1 MLCLLF
7 GFRIFILWLM
17 LRDGRLKWS
26 PVRAQYQMCIYKR
39 HITKAGGLM
48 GSIQSMIMRYVM
60 WKNDA
65 VLDQSQSQFTVSIL
79 ILDHNTAIVT

>member
-1 MLCLLF
+1 MEPST
-7 GFRIFILWLM
+7 
-17 LRDGRLKWS
+17 S
-26 PVRAQYQMCIYKR
+26 PVPDVHLQ
-39 HITKAGGLM
+39 KAYNQSRGVNGWVAL
-48 GSIQSMIMRYVM
+48 QSMIMRYVM

>member
-1 MLCLLF
+1 
-7 GFRIFILWLM
+7 
-17 LRDGRLKWS
+17 
-26 PVRAQYQMCIYKR
+26 
-39 HITKAGGLM
+39 
-48 GSIQSMIMRYVM
+48 M